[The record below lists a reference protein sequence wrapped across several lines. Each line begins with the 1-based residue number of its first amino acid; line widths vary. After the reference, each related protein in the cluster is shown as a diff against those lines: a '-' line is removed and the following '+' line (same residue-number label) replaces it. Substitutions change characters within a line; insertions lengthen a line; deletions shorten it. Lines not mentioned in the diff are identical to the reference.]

1 MMTTHTI
8 LPLGGTAGTWR
19 GDLHETSRLQALIA
33 RLQRR
38 LTAYRLYRETYE
50 ELQLL
55 SDRDLNDIGIA
66 RCDIRKIARQTA
78 EANLAGR
85 ASRS

>member
-1 MMTTHTI
+1 MTTQSI
-8 LPLGGTAGTWR
+8 FPVGGITGTWR
-19 GDLHETSRLQALIA
+19 GDLHETSRFQALVA

-38 LTAYRLYRETYE
+38 FAAYNLYRQTYD

-66 RCDIRKIARQTA
+66 RCDIRKIARDTA
-78 EANLAGR
+78 EATMRGH
-85 ASRS
+85 ASHG

>member
-1 MMTTHTI
+1 MTTQSI
-8 LPLGGTAGTWR
+8 LPVGGIAGSWR
-19 GDLHETSRLQALIA
+19 GDLHETSRLGALVA

-38 LTAYRLYRETYE
+38 FAAYTLYRQTYD

-66 RCDIRKIARQTA
+66 RCDIRKIARDTA
-78 EANLAGR
+78 EANIGR
-85 ASRS
+85 VSHA